1 LLGVSRSCVHY
12 QPALL
17 PGRDAELLRAI
28 DEIHLPL
35 NRNPQSK
42 VLVLG
47 AGIQGLAVALA
58 LHRAGWRVEILD
70 RAPAPMLNTSLR
82 GEGKLHLGYVYGN
95 EPSRETAHLMVAGAL
110 SFAKLLDRW
119 LPQPIDWQ
127 AIRSEPFAYAVLS
140 DSMVSPT
147 ALAEHYAAVDDAI
160 AAHDERDTTYAGL
173 RRLER
178 ARAIDPVRDGGF
190 AGDVIAAFRTGEV
203 AIDPAA
209 LRQRLIA
216 ALDAFALPFHANA
229 RVLRVTRTSHGF
241 AIASVEPGGPTTHHA
256 DAVVNCLWEGRLAI
270 DATLGIAP
278 PRPCL
283 YRLRY
288 AVHGRLP
295 AARAE
300 RLTTTF
306 ALGPFGDVVARADG
320 RVYLSWYPVGL
331 AGLSQGLEPPAEWQ
345 TAGDDPEPVGSRGE
359 VATATLA
366 ALAGRLPALRE
377 VTIEAVTAGI
387 VVAWGERD
395 IDHPE
400 SELHR
405 RHAIGVYD
413 HDGYLSVDT
422 GKLTTAPLF
431 AERVAQVLGPGR
443 R

>member
-1 LLGVSRSCVHY
+1 MNPN
-12 QPALL
+12 QP
-17 PGRDAELLRAI
+17 PR
-28 DEIHLPL
+28 
-35 NRNPQSK
+35 
-42 VLVLG
+42 VVVLG
-47 AGIQGLAVALA
+47 AGLQGLAVALA
-58 LHRAGWRVEILD
+58 LHQAGWRVEILD
-70 RAPAPMLNTSLR
+70 GAPAPMLATSLR

-95 EPSRETAHLMVAGAL
+95 EPSRETANLMVAGAL
-110 SFAKLLDRW
+110 SFAELLDRW
-119 LPQPIDWQ
+119 LPQPIDWH
-127 AIRSEPFAYAVLS
+127 ALRSEPFAYAVLG
-140 DSMVSPT
+140 DSMVSPA
-147 ALAEHYAAVDDAI
+147 ALTEHYAAVDDAI
-160 AAHDERDTTYAGL
+160 AERTDEGATYAGL
-173 RRLER
+173 GELER
-178 ARAIDPVRDGGF
+178 VRAIDPVRDGGY

-203 AIDPAA
+203 AIDPAM

-216 ALDAFALPFHANA
+216 ALDAFGLPFHANA
-229 RVLRVTRTSHGF
+229 RVMGVTRTPHGF
-241 AIASVEPGGPTTHHA
+241 AIASLEPGGPTTRHV

-331 AGLSQGLEPPAEWQ
+331 AGLSQGLEPPAEWR
-345 TAGDDPEPVGSRGE
+345 AIIDHPEPVGSRHE
-359 VATATLA
+359 IASATLA
-366 ALAGRLPALRE
+366 ALAKRLPALRE

-395 IDHPE
+395 IDHPA

-431 AERVAQVLGPGR
+431 AERVAQLLGPGR